1 MKPTL
6 KTTALAMCI
15 ALSLTACK
23 STSNS
28 GDARPTAVQPE
39 AAKAEAAAKEAAAKE
54 AATKEAAAKAE
65 AAAKEAAAKEA
76 AAKEAAAKEAAA
88 KAEAAAKEA
97 AAKEAA
103 AKEAAAKEAAA
114 KEAAAKE
121 AAAKAEAAAKEAAAK
136 EAAAKEAA
144 AKEAAA
150 KEAAAKEAAAKEAAA
165 KEAAAKEAAAKEAAA
180 KEAAAKEAA
189 AKEAAA
195 KEAAA
200 KEAAAKE
207 AAAKEAAAKEAKPAA
222 SSYDDLKKLFDLP
235 VVDGKYSDLVDA
247 TYNGKVFAKVKLSNT
262 DEERYSQTT
271 IDEDGDVTL
280 NVQKNSSDK
289 FKMSGTIDSKT
300 VGSIQLGEKEIIENK
315 VKDGHVDFGDDA
327 DGKYS
332 ATISKDG
339 DIVGRVEY
347 NSRRAIEDGF
357 YPSFEG
363 KDGATKYLF
372 GYEAFFD
379 ATKQPK

>member
-23 STSNS
+23 STSNFA
-28 GDARPTAVQPE
+28 DARPTPVQPE
-39 AAKAEAAAKEAAAKE
+39 AAQPGATKPGAAQPEAAQPEAAQPGATQPE
-54 AATKEAAAKAE
+54 AAQPGATQPEAAQPGAAQPDAAQPGAAQPGAAQPE
-65 AAAKEAAAKEA
+65 AAQPGAAQPEAAQPEA
-76 AAKEAAAKEAAA
+76 AQPGATQ
-88 KAEAAAKEA
+88 
-97 AAKEAA
+97 
-103 AKEAAAKEAAA
+103 
-114 KEAAAKE
+114 
-121 AAAKAEAAAKEAAAK
+121 
-136 EAAAKEAA
+136 
-144 AKEAAA
+144 
-150 KEAAAKEAAAKEAAA
+150 
-165 KEAAAKEAAAKEAAA
+165 
-180 KEAAAKEAA
+180 
-189 AKEAAA
+189 
-195 KEAAA
+195 
-200 KEAAAKE
+200 
-207 AAAKEAAAKEAKPAA
+207 PAA
-222 SSYDDLKKLFDLP
+222 SSYHDFEKLFYRA
-235 VVDGKYSDLVDA
+235 VVDDKSSDLVDA
-247 TYNGKVFAKVKLSNT
+247 TYKGKVFAKVKLSNT
-262 DEERYSQTT
+262 DEERYAQTT
-271 IDEDGDVTL
+271 TDEDGDVTL

-300 VGSIQLGEKEIIENK
+300 VGSIQLREKEIIENK

-332 ATISKDG
+332 ATISKNG

>member
-23 STSNS
+23 STSNFA
-28 GDARPTAVQPE
+28 DARPTPVQP
-39 AAKAEAAAKEAAAKE
+39 AATQPAEAKPDATQP
-54 AATKEAAAKAE
+54 AATQ
-65 AAAKEAAAKEA
+65 
-76 AAKEAAAKEAAA
+76 
-88 KAEAAAKEA
+88 
-97 AAKEAA
+97 
-103 AKEAAAKEAAA
+103 
-114 KEAAAKE
+114 
-121 AAAKAEAAAKEAAAK
+121 
-136 EAAAKEAA
+136 
-144 AKEAAA
+144 
-150 KEAAAKEAAAKEAAA
+150 
-165 KEAAAKEAAAKEAAA
+165 
-180 KEAAAKEAA
+180 
-189 AKEAAA
+189 
-195 KEAAA
+195 
-200 KEAAAKE
+200 
-207 AAAKEAAAKEAKPAA
+207 PAA
-222 SSYDDLKKLFDLP
+222 SSYDDLKKLFYRA
-235 VVDGKYSDLVDA
+235 VVDGKSSDLVDA
-247 TYNGKVFAKVKLSNT
+247 TYKGKVFAKVKLSNT
-262 DEERYSQTT
+262 DEERYAQTT
-271 IDEDGDVTL
+271 TDEDGDVTL

-300 VGSIQLGEKEIIENK
+300 VGSIQLREKEIIENK

-332 ATISKDG
+332 ATISENG